1 MPPSSDLD
9 IMMKDIDAVYHKLL
23 WTAPELL
30 RRPRDQRP
38 PYGTKKG
45 DVYSF
50 GVIAQEV
57 LYKAP
62 PYFVDIKTARGIWP
76 LINICIV
83 EHHTVNILSDA
94 SDNLEAVS
102 KEL

>member
-1 MPPSSDLD
+1 MT
-9 IMMKDIDAVYHKLL
+9 DIDAVYHKLL

-38 PYGTKKG
+38 RYGTKKG

-57 LYKAP
+57 IFRAP
-62 PYFVDIKTARGIWP
+62 PCFVDTKTAR
-76 LINICIV
+76 
-83 EHHTVNILSDA
+83 
-94 SDNLEAVS
+94 
-102 KEL
+102 